1 MTWKLIRKDTQAS
14 VSLPDDMQWADEF
27 NWSAIAQT
35 NPVYSLTGAVLVQQG
50 TKQAGR
56 PITLSGDWVWHPLYI
71 VRTLRDWSD
80 VPELEMTLNT
90 PDGRQF
96 NVIFRTHDTALGKV
110 EPVRYSAPPAADDQY
125 LLTLN
130 LMTF

>member
-1 MTWKLIRKDTQAS
+1 M
-14 VSLPDDMQWADEF
+14 
-27 NWSAIAQT
+27 
-35 NPVYSLTGAVLVQQG
+35 LVQQG